1 MAAMDQFVPINQA
14 GKLFGISASTLRKRC
29 SDRTIQTYQSD
40 ADRRMVLVRIDDVRK
55 LADPRPNTQEADTLS
70 AA

>member
-1 MAAMDQFVPINQA
+1 VATMDQFVPITLA
-14 GKLFGISASTLRKRC
+14 GRQFGISATTLRKRC

-55 LADPRPNTQEADTLS
+55 LADPRPNTQEVDTLS
-70 AA
+70 TA